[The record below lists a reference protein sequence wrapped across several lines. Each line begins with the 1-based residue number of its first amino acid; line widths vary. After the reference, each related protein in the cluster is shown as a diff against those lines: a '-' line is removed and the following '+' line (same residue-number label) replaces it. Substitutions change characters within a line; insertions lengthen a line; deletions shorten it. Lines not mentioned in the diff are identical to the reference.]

1 MGNYGKR
8 TCLHCGKTFIAERL
22 FQLSCTE
29 QCRRARRAEQNRL
42 SKRRCAARI
51 KTEREG
57 LKARIRELE
66 SEVERLSAN
75 LKATSEDL
83 AETHK
88 ELMDAQAELASARA
102 ELEKARLRELEAQ
115 DESQCQPKGVAALA
129 PSEPSPEPPHKIPEN
144 NALHPRQKGV
154 STAPEVDTSGWEYC
168 ERMNVRAPKLP
179 CGERGECEGCRG
191 SQSGGDTV
199 LEPGD
204 KLCVLCGKAFTPNKP
219 WQKYCSSNCQVQA
232 MKDKIMKKGKRR

>member
-42 SKRRCAARI
+42 SKHRCAARL
-51 KTEREG
+51 KEERET
-57 LKARIRELE
+57 LKKRVAELE
-66 SEVERLSAN
+66 SEVLRLTDELNGTSRELEDA
-75 LKATSEDL
+75 LSELDKAQMAL
-83 AETHK
+83 
-88 ELMDAQAELASARA
+88 DAAQV

-115 DESQCQPKGVAALA
+115 DESQCQPKGAAALA
-129 PSEPSPEPPHKIPEN
+129 PSEPSPEPPHKISEN

-154 STAPEVDTSGWEYC
+154 STAPEVDTSGWQFC

-179 CGERGECEGCRG
+179 CGERSECEGCKG
-191 SQSGGDTV
+191 KQPNGDTV

-204 KLCVLCGKAFTPNKP
+204 KKCALCGRIFSPNKP
-219 WQKYCSSNCQVQA
+219 HQKYCSTHCQHQVA
-232 MKDKIMKKGKRR
+232 RARAGRKR